1 MIDSFEAS
9 SYVPTHKPF
18 SIRTAPVNTLDQ
30 PLSNSILD

>member
-18 SIRTAPVNTLDQ
+18 ILRIVPVNTLDQ